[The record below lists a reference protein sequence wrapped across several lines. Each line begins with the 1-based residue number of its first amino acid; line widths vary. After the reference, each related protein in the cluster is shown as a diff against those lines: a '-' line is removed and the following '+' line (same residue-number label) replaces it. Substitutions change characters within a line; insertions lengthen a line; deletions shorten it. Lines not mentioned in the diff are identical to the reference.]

1 MRCPFSA
8 YIAFM
13 HLTIRQAA
21 TYFGVDE
28 GLVRRWI
35 ADRGLP
41 VHRANERIHLNA
53 IEVWE
58 WAVERG
64 VPVSRSLLDEARRTP
79 DEIPPLSQLLAVGGI
94 HRDVAGDDKAAVLT
108 SIVARLPL
116 PSDVD
121 REHLLAVLEA
131 REAMGSTGIG
141 GGIAIPHVR
150 NPILLHVDRPL
161 VALFLLRHAV
171 DFDSIDN
178 QPVHAVF
185 LVVSSSI
192 PVHLRI
198 LAELGFALRDP
209 KLRELLKQR
218 AADDAVMARIADLSV
233 ATTGQYRTQ
242 AVP

>member
-1 MRCPFSA
+1 MQ
-8 YIAFM
+8 
-13 HLTIRQAA
+13 LTIRQAA
-21 TYFGVDE
+21 SYLGVDE

-41 VHRANERIHLNA
+41 VHRANERMHLNA
-53 IEVWE
+53 IELWE

-64 VPVSRSLLDEARRTP
+64 IPVSRSLLDEARRAP
-79 DEIPPLSQLLAVGGI
+79 DDLPPLSQLLAVGGI
-94 HRDVAGDDKAAVLT
+94 HRDVAGSDKPTVLAA
-108 SIVARLPL
+108 IVAGLPL
-116 PSDVD
+116 PNDVD

-150 NPILLHVDRPL
+150 NPILLHVDQPL

-171 DFDSIDN
+171 DFDSIDG

-192 PVHLRI
+192 PMHLRI

-209 KLRELLKQR
+209 TLRDLLHKS
-218 AADDAVMARIADLSV
+218 ATDDRIMARIGDLGAV
-233 ATTGQYRTQ
+233 TTGQYRIQT
-242 AVP
+242 AP